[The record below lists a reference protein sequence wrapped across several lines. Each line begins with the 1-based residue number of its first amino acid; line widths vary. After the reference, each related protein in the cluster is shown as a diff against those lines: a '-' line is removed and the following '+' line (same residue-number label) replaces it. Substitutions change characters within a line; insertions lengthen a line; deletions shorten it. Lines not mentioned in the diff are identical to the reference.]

1 ASTVELH
8 HGAQLW
14 WDHWDRVQDHA
25 SWDIARALECSNNLE
40 ALECTHLL
48 LALAIVDDVAQ
59 LFGLCIEI
67 EVANQG
73 LDCFRTH
80 AAGEVIFV
88 AVNQLF
94 VDGLINDHLLWSK
107 LVEGVPDFIQ
117 TCDLTLTA
125 FTNVLHFLIS
135 SILNPVACVSLRAFS
150 FESSQVIFELGCTLS
165 NFSIDVIFNVLLLQ
179 KHFAFE
185 SRQVVVAS
193 LVING

>member
-1 ASTVELH
+1 
-8 HGAQLW
+8 
-14 WDHWDRVQDHA
+14 
-25 SWDIARALECSNNLE
+25 
-40 ALECTHLL
+40 
-48 LALAIVDDVAQ
+48 
-59 LFGLCIEI
+59 
-67 EVANQG
+67 
-73 LDCFRTH
+73 

-135 SILNPVACVSLRAFS
+135 SILNLAACVSLRAFC

-193 LVING
+193 LVINGRDDVGCEVDDALQVLWRSEEHTSELQSRFDLVC

>member
-1 ASTVELH
+1 QHALIVVDDDLRCAEIEHALEAVIAVDDTTVKVVQVRGCKASTVELH

-25 SWDIARALECSNNLE
+25 SWVIARALECSNNLE

-59 LFGLCIEI
+59 LFGLCIEL
-67 EVANQG
+67 EVANQS
-73 LDCFRTH
+73 LDCLRTH
-80 AAGEVIFV
+80 AAGEVVFV

-94 VDGLINDHLLWSK
+94 VHGLINDHLLWSK

-117 TCDLTLTA
+117 TCDLTLAA

-135 SILNPVACVSLRAFS
+135 SILNPAACVSPRAFC
-150 FESSQVIFELGCTLS
+150 FASS
-165 NFSIDVIFNVLLLQ
+165 
-179 KHFAFE
+179 
-185 SRQVVVAS
+185 
-193 LVING
+193 